1 MPGPNGERKVQDKP
15 ATPCCVGKSGSTEKM
30 IQMGI
35 KDTETSLRR
44 VSMAKSG
51 NIWAKWWQ

>member
-51 NIWAKWWQ
+51 NI